1 MTTEVQALTAYL
13 EARRPAYLDDLR
25 QLCSIEC
32 PTSSKAG
39 VDEAGAWVRR
49 WLVSRGWELRQWP
62 DATAGDSL
70 AATVRGQGTLRVLL
84 AAHLDTVYPIGVAAA
99 RPLRIERDILLA

>member
-1 MTTEVQALTAYL
+1 MFSVCGRASQGTPAYAEQKEGVVTMTTEAQAMTAYL
-13 EARRPAYLDDLR
+13 EARLPAYLDDLR

-39 VDEAGAWVRR
+39 VDDAGAWVRR
-49 WLVSRGWELRQWP
+49 WLASRGWEVRQWP

-70 AATVRGQGTLRVLL
+70 ATTLR
-84 AAHLDTVYPIGVAAA
+84 G
-99 RPLRIERDILLA
+99 